1 MALAIRKV
9 GLTSDLWLL
18 RWLVLCL
25 DVGRRLCVQSRQW
38 EEQQSSHSPVVWG
51 REQWEPC
58 NYFLRWSIRQ
68 QETPCA
74 LAKHGSLFCLFGA
87 TFDCGNY
94 SVVYHR
100 LSAGDT
106 G

>member
-1 MALAIRKV
+1 MA
-9 GLTSDLWLL
+9 
-18 RWLVLCL
+18 
-25 DVGRRLCVQSRQW
+25 
-38 EEQQSSHSPVVWG
+38 SPVLRCG
-51 REQWEPC
+51 ASALCAEQAVGGAAVFPQPCGLGKGATEPC

-74 LAKHGSLFCLFGA
+74 LAKHGGLFCLFGA